1 MEEWA
6 VTIQLRSRQTLDGET
21 EELEQRAVGTLSTD
35 GRVWCLRYREP
46 GEEGGETSLTL
57 RAGEAVLERAGSLAT
72 RLRFRTGAVCPGRLE
87 MPAGALELLVETEY
101 LGHALS
107 EGGGRVML
115 RYRLSA
121 QGQSMGRFTL
131 QLRIRP
137 AESAGANP

>member
-21 EELEQRAVGTLSTD
+21 AELEQRTEGTLSTD

-87 MPAGALELLVETEY
+87 MPACPPRGRAWGASRCSCESVRR
-101 LGHALS
+101 
-107 EGGGRVML
+107 RVP
-115 RYRLSA
+115 
-121 QGQSMGRFTL
+121 GQ
-131 QLRIRP
+131 IHK
-137 AESAGANP
+137 E